1 MLAKIRHPPKRVVAP
16 EPFGENGEKAKK
28 YCRRSLLYTEKEQVM
43 AENVA
48 VKLNLTDL
56 AGMAFE
62 GETPT
67 GHKILLDA
75 AEEIGGHNL
84 GPRPAH
90 ALLVC
95 LGGCTGMD
103 VISILRK
110 MRQPVTGYQIEV
122 TGERAEENPKKYLR
136 ITVKHIITGGVAADK
151 LAHAIELSDQTY
163 CSVAATLRGVAEI
176 ITEYEIR

>member
-1 MLAKIRHPPKRVVAP
+1 LSRRAA
-16 EPFGENGEKAKK
+16 FQSGGEEAKK
-28 YCRRSLLYTEKEQVM
+28 YRRRSLLYTEKEQVM

-48 VKLNLTDL
+48 VKLNLTDV

-62 GETPT
+62 GETPS
-67 GHKILLDA
+67 GHKILQDA
-75 AEEIGGHNL
+75 AEEVGGHNL
-84 GPRPAH
+84 ASRPMEL
-90 ALLVC
+90 LLVA

-122 TGERAEENPKKYLR
+122 SGERAEEDPKKYLR
-136 ITVKHIITGGVAADK
+136 ITVKHIITGAVEADK
-151 LAHAIELSDQTY
+151 LAHAVELSDQTY

-176 ITEYEIR
+176 ISSYEIR

>member
-1 MLAKIRHPPKRVVAP
+1 
-16 EPFGENGEKAKK
+16 
-28 YCRRSLLYTEKEQVM
+28 M

-48 VKLNLTDL
+48 IKLNLTDV

-67 GHKILLDA
+67 GHKVLLDA
-75 AEEIGGHNL
+75 GEEVGGRNL
-84 GPRPAH
+84 GPRPMEL
-90 ALLVC
+90 LLVS
-95 LGGCTGMD
+95 LGSCTGMD

-122 TGERAEENPKKYLR
+122 IGERAEEDPKKYLR
-136 ITVKHIITGGVAADK
+136 ITIKHIITGAVAADK

-176 ITEYEIR
+176 ISSYEIR